1 VAISRGC
8 ALTVR
13 FRISP
18 SMGPFSF
25 YDASDG
31 GIWFGFDSRRLAGC
45 AWRLA
50 IVEHDF
56 VTLTRL
62 ESVTPLRARMI
73 RRT

>member
-1 VAISRGC
+1 
-8 ALTVR
+8 
-13 FRISP
+13 
-18 SMGPFSF
+18 MGPFSF

-56 VTLTRL
+56 VAPTTPER
-62 ESVTPLRARMI
+62 VTACGRG
-73 RRT
+73 